1 MMLQYQVKVLRDVEN
16 KVLNRRELILHIHHA
31 NARTPTRAE
40 VRELVSSMFSA
51 PQNLIV
57 VRNLRTV
64 AGTNVT
70 EAHVHIYSDEETLKE
85 VEPEH
90 VKARNFGKK
99 EKEEKKG
106 EKKEEKK
113 GEKKGRK

>member
-16 KVLNRRELILHIHHA
+16 KVLNRRELILRIHHA
-31 NARTPTRAE
+31 GARTPTRGE

-57 VRNLRTV
+57 IKSLKTI

-70 EAHVHIYSDEETLKE
+70 EAHVHVYRDEKALQE
-85 VEPEH
+85 VEPQYI
-90 VKARNFGKK
+90 KARNFGKRG
-99 EKEEKKG
+99 G
-106 EKKEEKK
+106 EKSEK
-113 GEKKGRK
+113 